1 VSAPGAG
8 ALAAQLRDWSRPLTP
23 LPAAHPAR
31 PATLSNIRA
40 VVFDVYGTMF
50 ISASG
55 ALGEQPPLTDESE
68 FHARLATVGIG
79 LLAPPSGL
87 AATLAAAIQ
96 QEHRRLHARGCQFP
110 EVDIREIWR
119 QLLPAQPA
127 ADIPIIALAWET
139 TVNPVWPMPGLAA
152 TLQALRD
159 RPLLLGIVS
168 NAQFFTPLLF
178 EAFLGC
184 SAADLGFH
192 RALCRWSYREGHA
205 KPGARLFE
213 LLATGLEHLDLTR
226 GEVLVVGNDMRNDI
240 QPAAACGF
248 QTALFGGDGRSLR
261 LRSLAPPAPLLGSLA
276 ELPGLLG

>member
-1 VSAPGAG
+1 
-8 ALAAQLRDWSRPLTP
+8 
-23 LPAAHPAR
+23 
-31 PATLSNIRA
+31 
-40 VVFDVYGTMF
+40 
-50 ISASG
+50 
-55 ALGEQPPLTDESE
+55 
-68 FHARLATVGIG
+68 
-79 LLAPPSGL
+79 
-87 AATLAAAIQ
+87 
-96 QEHRRLHARGCQFP
+96 
-110 EVDIREIWR
+110 
-119 QLLPAQPA
+119 
-127 ADIPIIALAWET
+127 
-139 TVNPVWPMPGLAA
+139 MPGLAA